1 MIICIDIRDVIIGKL
16 LHIRTIRIHGI
27 ESVVVGRITEENSA
41 VAFTEKSA
49 IIKITGRISI
59 DVTGIHFC
67 AVEKMNQTKNCNQNK
82 NNCNR
87 DKELFFLFVFHK
99 NPPSNS
105 GINLFF

>member
-1 MIICIDIRDVIIGKL
+1 MIICIDIRDGIIGKL

-67 AVEKMNQTKNCNQNK
+67 AVEKMNQTKTAIRIRIIAIVIKSCFF
-82 NNCNR
+82 R
-87 DKELFFLFVFHK
+87 LFFIRIL
-99 NPPSNS
+99 
-105 GINLFF
+105 L